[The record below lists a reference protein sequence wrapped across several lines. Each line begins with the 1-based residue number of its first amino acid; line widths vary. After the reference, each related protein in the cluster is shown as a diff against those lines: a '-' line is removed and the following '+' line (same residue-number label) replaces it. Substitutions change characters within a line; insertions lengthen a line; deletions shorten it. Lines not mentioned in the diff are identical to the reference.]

1 MSLKAIL
8 WGLGVSS
15 ALCWIA
21 WFLTISNTN
30 PEQGG
35 QAAVLSFY
43 LSLFAGLFGTVTL
56 AGYAVRRVMSGN
68 ELKYTLIRTSF
79 RQGFLTAALVITL
92 LLLQSARLLSWWDVA
107 LLVVTVVLLEL
118 YLRSY
123 GRTRSV

>member
-1 MSLKAIL
+1 MSLKAVL

-15 ALCWIA
+15 VLCWIA
-21 WFLTISNTN
+21 WFLTITNTN
-30 PEQGG
+30 PDQGG

-43 LSLFAGLFGTVTL
+43 LSLFAGVFGTVTL
-56 AGYAVRRVMSGN
+56 VGYAIRRVLSGN

-79 RQGFLTAALVITL
+79 RQGFLVAALLIIL
-92 LLLQSARLLSWWDVA
+92 LLLQSSRLLSWWDVS

>member
-1 MSLKAIL
+1 MSLKAVL
-8 WGLGVSS
+8 WGLAISS
-15 ALCWIA
+15 TLCWIA
-21 WFLTISNTN
+21 WILTVANTN
-30 PEQGG
+30 PDQGG

-56 AGYAVRRVMSGN
+56 VGYAARRILTGN

-79 RQGFLTAALVITL
+79 RQGFLTAALVAIL
-92 LLLQSARLLSWWDVA
+92 LLLQSARLLSWWDVS

-123 GRTRSV
+123 GRTRYV